1 MKLRQLFRRGP
12 QDAGSGAVFKG
23 MLTLAMGSGG
33 ARLISIATI
42 PIVTRLY
49 TPDDFGVLSVFSGL
63 VLMLAPL
70 VTLRYG
76 QALPL
81 PHHNGAAM
89 NLLVLTLGLVLSLS
103 ALVAVGLWLWG
114 DALLRLLSMEVLTPW
129 WWLIVLGVLGTAGYE
144 TLTMWATRA
153 RAYKLMART
162 QVIQSLAGAG
172 VKVGLGVVGVQPM
185 GLLIGQIVNQAGGTG
200 RFLSQFRP
208 AFRANWRHV
217 TRGRLVKLAWR
228 YRGFPIWRLPSR
240 FLMAYTDQMPVLFI
254 AGAYGAAASGQF
266 AVSTMILGL
275 PVMLLGQTMSN
286 AFYAELSQKDVARSP
301 EWRYRLAKGV
311 LLRFGGLAGLLVAGV
326 WLLADVVQSVVLG
339 AQWDGTA
346 VVMKILVFS
355 YALRLLYSP
364 LSTSFS
370 LLEKHKIYLFLN
382 ILRAVLLSGLFAL
395 IAFVDATFQMAL
407 VAYVVV
413 ASLHYSLS
421 VFLAIRVLKPN

>member
-1 MKLRQLFRRGP
+1 
-12 QDAGSGAVFKG
+12 
-23 MLTLAMGSGG
+23 
-33 ARLISIATI
+33 
-42 PIVTRLY
+42 
-49 TPDDFGVLSVFSGL
+49 
-63 VLMLAPL
+63 
-70 VTLRYG
+70 
-76 QALPL
+76 
-81 PHHNGAAM
+81 
-89 NLLVLTLGLVLSLS
+89 
-103 ALVAVGLWLWG
+103 
-114 DALLRLLSMEVLTPW
+114 
-129 WWLIVLGVLGTAGYE
+129 
-144 TLTMWATRA
+144 
-153 RAYKLMART
+153 
-162 QVIQSLAGAG
+162 
-172 VKVGLGVVGVQPM
+172 
-185 GLLIGQIVNQAGGTG
+185 
-200 RFLSQFRP
+200 
-208 AFRANWRHV
+208 
-217 TRGRLVKLAWR
+217 
-228 YRGFPIWRLPSR
+228 
-240 FLMAYTDQMPVLFI
+240 MAYTDQMPVLFI